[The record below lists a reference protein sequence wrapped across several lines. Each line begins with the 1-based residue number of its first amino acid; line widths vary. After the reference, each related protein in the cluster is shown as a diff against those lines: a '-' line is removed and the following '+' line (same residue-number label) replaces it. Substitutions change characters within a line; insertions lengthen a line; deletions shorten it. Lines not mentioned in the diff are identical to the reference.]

1 VRLLANAPTRAPF
14 YLYICL
20 FIFWINKMDKLF
32 IYLLL
37 QISTNLIVFYS
48 QNSMQCVSGEAIKSH
63 GNNGCVYCEV
73 ATNLV
78 LSYPYF
84 SSLLFFKFVGKML
97 A

>member
-1 VRLLANAPTRAPF
+1 
-14 YLYICL
+14 
-20 FIFWINKMDKLF
+20 MDKLF

-78 LSYPYF
+78 LSSYPYF
-84 SSLLFFKFVGKML
+84 SSLLFFKFVGRTL